1 MSAFTATDVPNRIDL
16 LLDGNGFMFDETI
29 DPTSLYSSRQR
40 AQYGLSP
47 VFVQRQN
54 VSGDY
59 GDNQQ
64 DFFLTF
70 TQRDWSEGEQQK
82 YFRQSDPDAIRR
94 YWRGSGRDP
103 SLSAPRS

>member
-1 MSAFTATDVPNRIDL
+1 MAFTAADVPTRIDVL
-16 LLDGNGFMFDETI
+16 IDGQGYMLDDTI

-94 YWRGSGRDP
+94 YWRGKAGGASF
-103 SLSAPRS
+103 SSPRF

>member
-1 MSAFTATDVPNRIDL
+1 MAFTAADVGPKIDL
-16 LLDGNGFMFDETI
+16 LLDGNGFLFDETI

-64 DFFLTF
+64 DFFVTF
-70 TQRDWSEGEQQK
+70 TQRDWSEGEPQRF
-82 YFRQSDPDAIRR
+82 FRQSDDDSKRR
-94 YWRGSGRDP
+94 YWRGTNIDIN
-103 SLSAPRS
+103 APG